1 MRVGEI
7 WKLKIKYARQYD
19 ILGGLK
25 VKIVRLHKNFVQHDM
40 VTSKII
46 FADIIKNETN
56 QDIVDHV
63 LNGVE
68 EVCLSREDFLDAY
81 EKDYESNL

>member
-1 MRVGEI
+1 MKVGEI
-7 WKLKIKYARQYD
+7 WKLKMKYARQYD
-19 ILGGLK
+19 VLGGLR
-25 VKIVRLHKNFVQHDM
+25 VKIVRLHKNIMQRDM

-46 FADIIKNETN
+46 FADIKTETN

-68 EVCLSREDFLDAY
+68 DICLTREDFLNAY
-81 EKDYESNL
+81 ERDYESNL